1 MAKKTLDSNIGFDD
15 IASRLHFTQVALG
28 LAGDDGDKEVAALLP
43 PLGKLL
49 LRWQDLD
56 RDKTAQGLATI
67 RGHALCKRRD
77 MQLDAALTA
86 VHNATLAAANQD
98 RKLALFT
105 HLFPRPLSELTKP
118 ALESQLK
125 IATALLDRLGQSE
138 AHAALKKAHDKPLR
152 EAISQG
158 EAALKERVRLNG
170 VAAELTR
177 RVDVLWEDAN
187 AALQGVDGGLQT
199 LAAKRRL
206 SRQWVASFFP
216 DGPARAKKSAQPAK
230 PAEPSEALAHLGT

>member
-86 VHNATLAAANQD
+86 VHNATLSAANQD
-98 RKLALFT
+98 LSLIHISTGRIWEPIVKRDGSTAPVSRAGLGCRKVGLCRVCLGDFE
-105 HLFPRPLSELTKP
+105 HL
-118 ALESQLK
+118 
-125 IATALLDRLGQSE
+125 DGQ
-138 AHAALKKAHDKPLR
+138 
-152 EAISQG
+152 
-158 EAALKERVRLNG
+158 
-170 VAAELTR
+170 TR
-177 RVDVLWEDAN
+177 
-187 AALQGVDGGLQT
+187 
-199 LAAKRRL
+199 
-206 SRQWVASFFP
+206 S
-216 DGPARAKKSAQPAK
+216 
-230 PAEPSEALAHLGT
+230 